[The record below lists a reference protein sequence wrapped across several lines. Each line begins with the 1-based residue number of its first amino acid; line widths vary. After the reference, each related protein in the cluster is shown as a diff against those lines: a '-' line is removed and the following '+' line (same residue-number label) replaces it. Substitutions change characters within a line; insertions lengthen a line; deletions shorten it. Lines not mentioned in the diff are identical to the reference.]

1 MIATI
6 TSLTIH
12 ANYQHYRV
20 CQKISRVQKKKPQS
34 LQGSAKGGLLTI
46 IQNCYYFAS
55 AAVAVDSSHMTA
67 SSSALWSRFSP
78 PSNFGNGH
86 VSTMWF
92 MFCRWPQSRE
102 GDWARPHL
110 CKLARHG
117 PWPIRKR
124 FIRDDVWWGRSKAG
138 YWVVGSVTVVWLT
151 IEANDQ
157 SSPLH
162 DCVNRC
168 HVWPYWV
175 SRCKPW
181 RWMLKDIS
189 IHTPIWMGF
198 DDLKHIV
205 SCHFTT

>member
-1 MIATI
+1 MFVSRPIFPMNLLTYLLTMIATI

-34 LQGSAKGGLLTI
+34 LQGSAKSGLLTI

-55 AAVAVDSSHMTA
+55 AAVAVDSSHITA

-92 MFCRWPQSRE
+92 MFCRWPQSQE

-110 CKLARHG
+110 CKLTLACVKVKFH
-117 PWPIRKR
+117 WS
-124 FIRDDVWWGRSKAG
+124 GRR
-138 YWVVGSVTVVWLT
+138 LM
-151 IEANDQ
+151 
-157 SSPLH
+157 L
-162 DCVNRC
+162 C
-168 HVWPYWV
+168 
-175 SRCKPW
+175 PW
-181 RWMLKDIS
+181 RKWDHQCLWS
-189 IHTPIWMGF
+189 PT
-198 DDLKHIV
+198 
-205 SCHFTT
+205 